1 METSAPP
8 LPTPYQTAAPQCRSA
23 AVRPQCRVPQ
33 CRASRPVQTS
43 RHPCNTPPQ
52 NQRPAVPPCRRAAV
66 PPCRPSVSGEW
77 VIMVHLVVPPFVVHL
92 VVPLLLLVLMVLVWL
107 GVRVGLG

>member
-1 METSAPP
+1 MQHSSPEP
-8 LPTPYQTAAPQCRSA
+8 AAG
-23 AVRPQCRVPQ
+23 
-33 CRASRPVQTS
+33 RA
-43 RHPCNTPPQ
+43 
-52 NQRPAVPPCRRAAV
+52 AVPPCRRAAV
-66 PPCRPSVSGEW
+66 PPLSQLSVSGEW

>member
-23 AVRPQCRVPQ
+23 AVRPQSSAACRSAVPLD
-33 CRASRPVQTS
+33 PF
-43 RHPCNTPPQ
+43 
-52 NQRPAVPPCRRAAV
+52 RPAVIRATLLPRTSGRPCRRAAV

>member
-1 METSAPP
+1 METSAPS

-23 AVRPQCRVPQ
+23 AVRPQSSAACRSAVPLD
-33 CRASRPVQTS
+33 PF
-43 RHPCNTPPQ
+43 
-52 NQRPAVPPCRRAAV
+52 RPAVIRATPLPRTSGRPCRRAAV
-66 PPCRPSVSGEW
+66 PPLSQLSVSGEW

-92 VVPLLLLVLMVLVWL
+92 VVPLLLRVLMVLVWL